1 MCCNLVLLSFL
12 CLLRFLGCCCW
23 RRDIT
28 VEGEDY
34 CGHLR
39 WWLSLVSFTL
49 LSVAEDEDL
58 LLLQCRSI
66 ARELGRYRQLV
77 AVVVID
83 RFVVKALRLVL
94 LLEGAIQWWLKLN
107 RWR

>member
-1 MCCNLVLLSFL
+1 
-12 CLLRFLGCCCW
+12 
-23 RRDIT
+23 
-28 VEGEDY
+28 
-34 CGHLR
+34 
-39 WWLSLVSFTL
+39 LSLVSFTI

-58 LLLQCRSI
+58 LLLQCCSI
-66 ARELGRYRQLV
+66 SRELGRYRQLV
-77 AVVVID
+77 AVVVTD